1 MQKTRR
7 GGLSGSKSGQ
17 RSDLRRFEVV
27 VTTRMTASALAL
39 LPKALIIR
47 LVQVIESAVAGE
59 DIGGVSFKAS
69 P

>member
-1 MQKTRR
+1 
-7 GGLSGSKSGQ
+7 
-17 RSDLRRFEVV
+17 
-27 VTTRMTASALAL
+27 MTASALAL